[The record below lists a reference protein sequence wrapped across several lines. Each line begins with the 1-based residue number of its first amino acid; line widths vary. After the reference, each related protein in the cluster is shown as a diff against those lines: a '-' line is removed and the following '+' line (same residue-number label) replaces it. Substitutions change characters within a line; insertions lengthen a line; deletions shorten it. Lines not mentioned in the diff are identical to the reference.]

1 VPRTAL
7 AALVSLAFLTVLVVP
22 SRAPAQD
29 AAELAALCVEAYG
42 GANAIA
48 AASAFV
54 QTGEIVSTGRSP
66 EPGRI
71 LRAFHRPDKLRVEI
85 AYPDRDV
92 ELRVLVGSNGWR
104 GGRPV
109 GGPMHLSMVL
119 QAIRLDYPAFLLAAP
134 EQVSE
139 GELVERDG
147 REFRVLVMDVGAG
160 LTLSAEVD
168 PETGRIHRTIAHIP
182 FDRLPEGLE
191 FINEYSDFRE
201 VNGVLFAFKEV
212 TYAQGQHTSDITL
225 EEVKTYDVL
234 PAEHFDPD
242 PSNSKL

>member
-1 VPRTAL
+1 MPRTAL
-7 AALVSLAFLTVLVVP
+7 AGLIALALFTLLVVP
-22 SRAPAQD
+22 STAPAQD
-29 AAELAALCVEAYG
+29 AAELAALCIEAYG
-42 GANAIA
+42 GEEAIA

-54 QTGEIVSTGRSP
+54 QTGEIVSTGRSS

-85 AYPDRDV
+85 SYPDRDV
-92 ELRVLVGSNGWR
+92 ELRVLVGNKGWR

-109 GGPMHLSMVL
+109 GGPMHHSMAL

-139 GELVERDG
+139 GEPLERDG
-147 REFRVLVMDVGAG
+147 RAFRVLVMDVGAG

-182 FDRLPEGLE
+182 FDRVPDGLE

-212 TYAQGQHTSDITL
+212 AYAQGQHTADITL
-225 EEVKTYDVL
+225 EEMKTYDVL
-234 PAEHFDPD
+234 PADHFDPD
-242 PSNSKL
+242 PSAASS